1 MYCKM
6 ACIYIRRIMKVLHIY
21 IRCQYHR
28 YRYNIDGQYC
38 KGSLDYLFYRYL
50 YIRYGSIFLKLVY

>member
-21 IRCQYHR
+21 IRDVSIIDIGVLLTD
-28 YRYNIDGQYC
+28 NIA
-38 KGSLDYLFYRYL
+38 KVR
-50 YIRYGSIFLKLVY
+50 